1 MEVFDQVDKGSAS
14 VTIYILDVN
23 DNPPEIS
30 DYEFNDFFENNTD
43 VVGVIKNVSRHA
55 EKIFL
60 SFCVSDIEL

>member
-43 VVGVIKNVSRHA
+43 VVGIIKNVSRHT

-60 SFCVSDIEL
+60 LICVSDIEL

>member
-14 VTIYILDVN
+14 VTINILDVN

-43 VVGVIKNVSRHA
+43 VVGIIKNVST
-55 EKIFL
+55 
-60 SFCVSDIEL
+60 